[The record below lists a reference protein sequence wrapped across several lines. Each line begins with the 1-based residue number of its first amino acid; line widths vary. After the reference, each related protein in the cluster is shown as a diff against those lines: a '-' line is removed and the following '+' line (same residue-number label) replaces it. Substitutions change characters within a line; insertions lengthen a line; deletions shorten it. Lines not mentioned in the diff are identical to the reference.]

1 MCYYS
6 EVFVESIGPIGEN
19 NGDFLNP
26 MPPQYTC
33 FCSTPLGLACV
44 TSADGIIEFKTETY
58 DKVLSRVKGY
68 RMDLNH
74 DGTIDVTDV
83 SIAIDIVLGKDSNDN
98 YGGLADLSGDGNV
111 DVTDVSLIID
121 IVLGK

>member
-1 MCYYS
+1 MKPKILLLVLFVAMCVPS
-6 EVFVESIGPIGEN
+6 WSQARGDL
-19 NGDFLNP
+19 NGDG
-26 MPPQYTC
+26 Q
-33 FCSTPLGLACV
+33 V
-44 TSADGIIEFKTETY
+44 
-58 DKVLSRVKGY
+58 
-68 RMDLNH
+68 
-74 DGTIDVTDV
+74 DVTDV